1 MLFPDKLMAT
11 DELFVFYF
19 NFFLRSIHSSPR
31 QPSTLSL
38 DSPLAHLHSKTPNGE
53 VLHAMS
59 TEFGTLSWGKIKSLP
74 LALRLSMATHHMEWA
89 SISSG
94 Y

>member
-38 DSPLAHLHSKTPNGE
+38 DSPLAHLHFKTPNGE